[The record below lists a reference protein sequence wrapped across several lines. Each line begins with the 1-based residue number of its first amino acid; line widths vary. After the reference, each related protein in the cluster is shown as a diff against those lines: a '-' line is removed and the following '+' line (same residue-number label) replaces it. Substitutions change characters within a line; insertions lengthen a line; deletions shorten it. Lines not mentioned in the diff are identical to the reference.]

1 MKLAMRMMR
10 CCTPR
15 NHAWTPVSRAADFPG
30 LRGQTLDFP
39 DFPGLRL
46 KFRRSKF
53 RNSKVHGHAS
63 RFALQPK
70 HAVGRFDVVQ
80 ILQKRHQPSFRCIST
95 GDFYCVVYDEVEIAW
110 F

>member
-39 DFPGLRL
+39 DFPGLRGTFAVQNFEIQKCMATHL
-46 KFRRSKF
+46 GLRVNRST
-53 RNSKVHGHAS
+53 
-63 RFALQPK
+63 P
-70 HAVGRFDVVQ
+70 
-80 ILQKRHQPSFRCIST
+80 
-95 GDFYCVVYDEVEIAW
+95 
-110 F
+110 